1 MWMTLHSEGN
11 LGFMIAWVTVG
22 HHRVIIGHLR
32 ATVGHLRVIKG
43 HLRVSN

>member
-1 MWMTLHSEGN
+1 MHSEGN
-11 LGFMIAWVTVG
+11 WGFMIAWVTVG
-22 HHRVIIGHLR
+22 HLRVIIGHLR